1 MPAEPR
7 WVTSMDLVRARNVVS
22 SLPPLKQ
29 LDADDAE
36 SVAKAIA
43 QCFAKGAS
51 WVGTLRGHSSS
62 RQDFGTPESEFL
74 TSAECEAR

>member
-22 SLPPLKQ
+22 SLAPLKQ
-29 LDADDAE
+29 LGADDAE

-43 QCFAKGAS
+43 QCFAKGRELGWHLA
-51 WVGTLRGHSSS
+51 RA
-62 RQDFGTPESEFL
+62 EFEPPGL
-74 TSAECEAR
+74 WHA